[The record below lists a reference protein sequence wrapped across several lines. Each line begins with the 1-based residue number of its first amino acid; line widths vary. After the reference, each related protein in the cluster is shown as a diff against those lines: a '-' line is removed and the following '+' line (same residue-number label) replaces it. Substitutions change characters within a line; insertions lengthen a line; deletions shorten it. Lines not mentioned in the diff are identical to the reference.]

1 MEDYQSTIF
10 YHSDSLPTVLAFLF
24 PKTYLKGCAVSTVLG
39 LSYSSKAC
47 YYSPVN
53 MASVYGQYSSFS
65 LAEQN
70 CYGTRQ
76 SGALTCSA
84 FAGIY

>member
-1 MEDYQSTIF
+1 MEDYQSTVF

-24 PKTYLKGCAVSTVLG
+24 PKTYLKGCAVSTVLVR
-39 LSYSSKAC
+39 SYSSKAC

-53 MASVYGQYSSFS
+53 VASVYGQYSSFS

-70 CYGTRQ
+70 CSGTTQ
-76 SGALTCSA
+76 SDALTCSA
-84 FAGIY
+84 FA

>member
-1 MEDYQSTIF
+1 MEDYQSTVF

-39 LSYSSKAC
+39 RSYSSKAY
-47 YYSPVN
+47 YYSSVN
-53 MASVYGQYSSFS
+53 VASVYGQYSSFS

-70 CYGTRQ
+70 CSGTTQ
-76 SGALTCSA
+76 SDALTCSA
-84 FAGIY
+84 FGGIY